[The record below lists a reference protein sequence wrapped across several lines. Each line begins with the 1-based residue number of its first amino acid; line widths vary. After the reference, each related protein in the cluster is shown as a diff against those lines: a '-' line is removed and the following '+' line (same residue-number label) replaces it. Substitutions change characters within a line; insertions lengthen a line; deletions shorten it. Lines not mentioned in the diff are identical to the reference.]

1 MGKQFKGFILGFIF
15 ACLLVVPTTAL
26 ADNIQAQFNAV
37 NITVDGNSAVKQ
49 GENYQLTDGSTV
61 PFSISYKGTT
71 YIPIRKISEL
81 LGIGI
86 NYDNASKT
94 VQVTANPNATK
105 AQDKPVETK
114 TTNAAVTNT
123 SSYSVFNECVKNSNS
138 NGDKVVHVSGFT
150 DGKKID
156 TNFDYSY
163 YKSISS
169 NINSILLWETT
180 LDSKGNLTKLKA
192 VSNSKSGKV
201 VDSNNRESVKLSSG
215 EYNFENN
222 AMIYRWTDDNEYKV
236 YSGNLKSGDDVYLY
250 DINGNKKYDVAIFT
264 RDYKGKVAEGD
275 TTASKETSNTNT
287 NDSSTKEKPKKA
299 STGYLVIND
308 CNKDANVA
316 GDKVQHIVGFKDG
329 RKIDTLTSEQNIIK
343 DWNEPKLSSTG
354 FSNAAIYKIS
364 LDTKDVIISGEK
376 VSANVE
382 QGKVEKSDR
391 RNTVT
396 IDGKNYNLSDNVIIY
411 QVTKDDE
418 YKIFAGD
425 LNENYVVQLYETDS
439 SKDGYDIVIFS
450 RP

>member
-94 VQVTANPNATK
+94 VQVASNSNAAK
-105 AQDKPVETK
+105 VQDKPVENK
-114 TTNAAVTNT
+114 TTSAAVTYST
-123 SSYSVFNECVKNSNS
+123 SYSVFNECDKNSNS
-138 NGDKVVHVSGFT
+138 NGDKVAHVSGFT
-150 DGKKID
+150 DGKRID

-180 LDSKGNLTKLKA
+180 YDSKGNLTKLKA

-215 EYNFENN
+215 EFNFENN
-222 AMIYRWTDDNEYKV
+222 AVIYQWTDDNEYKI
-236 YSGNLKSGDDVYLY
+236 YSGKLKSDDNVYLY

-287 NDSSTKEKPKKA
+287 NDSSTKEKQNKA
-299 STGYLVIND
+299 TTGYAVINECQKTVND
-308 CNKDANVA
+308 E
-316 GDKVQHIVGFKDG
+316 GDKVQTIAGFKDG
-329 RKIDTLTSEQNIIK
+329 TMLKTLTSEQNLIK
-343 DWNEPKLSSTG
+343 DWNEPKYSKDG
-354 FSNAAIYKIS
+354 FSNSALYKIS
-364 LDTKDVIISGEK
+364 LNSKSVIISAEK
-376 VSANVE
+376 VDSSIE
-382 QGKVEKSDR
+382 QGKAEQADK
-391 RNTVT
+391 RNDVT
-396 IDGKNYNLSDNVIIY
+396 IAGKTYKLSSILVMYRVDDN
-411 QVTKDDE
+411 DE
-418 YKIFAGD
+418 YRVYNGD
-425 LNENYVVQLYETDS
+425 LKTGDILQLYETDS